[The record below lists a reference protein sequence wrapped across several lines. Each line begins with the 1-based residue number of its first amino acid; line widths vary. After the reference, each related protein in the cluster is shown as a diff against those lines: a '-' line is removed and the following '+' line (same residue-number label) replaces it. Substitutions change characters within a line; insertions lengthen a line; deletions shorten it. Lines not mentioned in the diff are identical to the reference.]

1 MSHTRASPLP
11 IFLLSVL
18 FPLRTYTPRSVCFAV
33 TFAFVDLANH
43 LWGQCRPES
52 KPLVESVTQ
61 VYLISII
68 SVLMGGIFGVVFGLV
83 DVGHGVTDALSLQ
96 RELAMEERFCY
107 PLGAGLGAIGYV
119 AFGGRER
126 GYDEER

>member
-1 MSHTRASPLP
+1 M
-11 IFLLSVL
+11 
-18 FPLRTYTPRSVCFAV
+18 CFAV

-119 AFGGRER
+119 VFWGLGGKREDR
-126 GYDEER
+126 RKSGGG